1 MNDELKTIIIMI
13 KMMTMIILIKMM
25 IKKMM
30 MMMML
35 FRSLGSL
42 DPISTWYYDQRITT
56 YAILKSGLCTV
67 PETSGLWNMPGL
79 VFFLIEYLNSSF
91 SNFLLSIP
99 YTTSEYRPLIIQS
112 LNSARSNSSQYLK
125 IIPLS

>member
-1 MNDELKTIIIMI
+1 MM
-13 KMMTMIILIKMM
+13 KMMNMTIVIKMM
-25 IKKMM
+25 IKK

-99 YTTSEYRPLIIQS
+99 YTTSEYRSLIIQS